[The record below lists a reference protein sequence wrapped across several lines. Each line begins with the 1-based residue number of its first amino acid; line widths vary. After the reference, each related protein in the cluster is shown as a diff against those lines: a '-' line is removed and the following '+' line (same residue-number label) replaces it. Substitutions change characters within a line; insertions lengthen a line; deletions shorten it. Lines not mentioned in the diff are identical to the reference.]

1 MEKTNELNKFLSY
14 IHMGNSIYRIYYKE
28 AVSLKN
34 EKLTDLIVSI
44 SEAFKK
50 HEETIT
56 KEIEKYGEKA
66 TESLTMAGLIGV
78 YKEKMKNFKDDFVVV
93 TSAIKATNMGLISS
107 LKFVSENKALPK
119 STKKLLFKVIDDYVQ
134 IIDELKNYQ
143 KSLRS
148 KNEIF
153 IKRLCELGIPVIDQN
168 ILAAQGDSDKNHNIY
183 IKINSFGDYAE
194 AHLICEGIDLLFIEY
209 GEGIHYNGAAGSSPH
224 PNGEEFGY
232 TIGSYGQ
239 GKGKNDSWVYVSDSG
254 EWVRSYG
261 TEATMPM
268 YKASVEII
276 QNIRKIAKEVF
287 SS

>member
-44 SEAFKK
+44 TETFKK
-50 HEETIT
+50 HEEAIT

-134 IIDELKNYQ
+134 ITDELKNY
-143 KSLRS
+143 L
-148 KNEIF
+148 
-153 IKRLCELGIPVIDQN
+153 
-168 ILAAQGDSDKNHNIY
+168 
-183 IKINSFGDYAE
+183 
-194 AHLICEGIDLLFIEY
+194 
-209 GEGIHYNGAAGSSPH
+209 
-224 PNGEEFGY
+224 
-232 TIGSYGQ
+232 
-239 GKGKNDSWVYVSDSG
+239 
-254 EWVRSYG
+254 
-261 TEATMPM
+261 TEK
-268 YKASVEII
+268 YS
-276 QNIRKIAKEVF
+276 
-287 SS
+287 

>member
-44 SEAFKK
+44 SETFKK

-78 YKEKMKNFKDDFVVV
+78 YNIIYIVINQYLLNEIGKIN
-93 TSAIKATNMGLISS
+93 LISS

-134 IIDELKNYQ
+134 IIDELKNY
-143 KSLRS
+143 L
-148 KNEIF
+148 
-153 IKRLCELGIPVIDQN
+153 
-168 ILAAQGDSDKNHNIY
+168 
-183 IKINSFGDYAE
+183 
-194 AHLICEGIDLLFIEY
+194 
-209 GEGIHYNGAAGSSPH
+209 
-224 PNGEEFGY
+224 
-232 TIGSYGQ
+232 
-239 GKGKNDSWVYVSDSG
+239 
-254 EWVRSYG
+254 
-261 TEATMPM
+261 TEK
-268 YKASVEII
+268 YS
-276 QNIRKIAKEVF
+276 
-287 SS
+287 